1 MAMSRLKMDSK
12 KDFVTIENVVAST
25 SLNQRLDLDSISKAF
40 PNVEY
45 RPEHFPG
52 LIYKLRKPR
61 TSTLIF
67 SSGKM
72 ICTGAKSEYQAKKAI
87 MKIIETLRNN
97 GIIIIGKPEIKIQN
111 IVASADLK
119 GEIDLEQAANFLERT
134 IYEPDQFPA
143 LIYKMVEP
151 KVVVLLFSRGKLICA
166 GGKKESE
173 VKEAIKKLKETLE
186 EMGIIAYREV
196 TPLSPIS
203 F

>member
-1 MAMSRLKMDSK
+1 MEPK
-12 KDFVTIENVVAST
+12 KDIVAIENVVAST
-25 SLNQRLDLDSISKAF
+25 SLNQRLDLESISKAF

-72 ICTGAKSEYQAKKAI
+72 ICTGAKSEIQAKKAI
-87 MKIIETLRNN
+87 MKVIETLRNN
-97 GIIIIGKPEIKIQN
+97 GVVIIGKPEVKIQN
-111 IVASADLK
+111 IVASADLQ
-119 GEIDLEQAANFLERT
+119 GEIDLEHAANFLERT

-151 KVVVLLFSRGKLICA
+151 KVVILLFSRGKLICA
-166 GGKKESE
+166 GGRKESE
-173 VKEAIKKLKETLE
+173 VREAVKKLKETLE
-186 EMGIIAYREV
+186 KRKIISYYNEV
-196 TPLSPIS
+196 IS
-203 F
+203 LPA

>member
-1 MAMSRLKMDSK
+1 MESK
-12 KDFVTIENVVAST
+12 KDLVTIENVVAST
-25 SLNQRLDLDSISKAF
+25 SLNQRLDLESISKAF

-72 ICTGAKSEYQAKKAI
+72 ICTGAKSEHQAKKAI

-97 GIIIIGKPEIKIQN
+97 GIVIVGKPEVKIQN
-111 IVASADLK
+111 IVASADLQ
-119 GEIDLEQAANFLERT
+119 GEIDLEQTANFLERT

-143 LIYKMVEP
+143 LIYKMMEP
-151 KVVVLLFSRGKLICA
+151 KVVVLLFSKGKLICA
-166 GGKKESE
+166 GGKKEAE
-173 VKEAIKKLKETLE
+173 VREAVKKLKETLE
-186 EMGIIAYREV
+186 GRGIISYREV
-196 TPLSPIS
+196 IPVPAASL
-203 F
+203 

>member
-1 MAMSRLKMDSK
+1 MEFK
-12 KDFVTIENVVAST
+12 KGIVVIENVVAST
-25 SLNQRLDLDSISKAF
+25 SLNQRLDLESISKAF

-72 ICTGAKSEYQAKKAI
+72 ICTGAKSEIQAKKAI
-87 MKIIETLRNN
+87 MKVIETLRNN
-97 GIIIIGKPEIKIQN
+97 GIVIIGKPEIKIQN
-111 IVASADLK
+111 IVASADLQ

-143 LIYKMVEP
+143 LIYKMIEP
-151 KVVVLLFSRGKLICA
+151 KVVILLFSRGKLICA
-166 GGKKESE
+166 GGRKEFE
-173 VKEAIKKLKETLE
+173 VKEAVKKLKETLE
-186 EMGIIAYREV
+186 ERKIISYRNEV
-196 TPLSPIS
+196 IS
-203 F
+203 LTA